1 VQSALSLISRVGT
14 LALGV
19 GLNTAIFSMVK
30 VVLLDAL
37 PYHDTDRLVSIV
49 YGRPEVDYTIADEWR
64 ARSKSFSRMSSYR
77 DSLGV
82 LVDGDDAEMLRG
94 LRVSYDFFDTLGVK
108 MELGRTFRLEEDQPG
123 RRSEIILSHGLW
135 ARRFGADPHIVGRV
149 LQLSESRLTVVG
161 VLPAHFEPLIKATS
175 ELSPEMYIPLGL
187 GPGATCCTDV
197 RVLARLKPGVTV
209 EQARAEM
216 NAVARHIAQEHAI
229 VNWREAVL
237 TIVPLHDQLFG
248 RAQTALWAAMGAA
261 FFVLLIACANV
272 ASLTLADANGR
283 AQEMATRA
291 ALGASRG
298 RLVRQLLGENLL
310 VAFAGGVSGVLLAL
324 AGTGALAALAPA
336 QILRVHSARVDVPV
350 LLVGLAASLIT
361 GLVFGLIP
369 AWRTS
374 KVDLNRALKTA
385 GHTGGDRSRTGF
397 QSALTIAELAL
408 AFVLMMGAG
417 LMTKSVLRLMSIDL
431 GYDPH
436 NVLTLTTNV
445 WSYKPAADRPGY
457 YQQVLDRL
465 RATPGIESAAFTSTI
480 PMDQIDRRELIVDG
494 RTPPGPGQAPLI
506 EVASVTANYFR
517 LMRMHLIRGRLF
529 SDQESPRGPGVVVI
543 SDTCARSQFPGE
555 DPIGK
560 HIMLGEI
567 VGVVGDVR
575 MDSLDRAP
583 AMQAYTPMSRIPNIA
598 RLVAR
603 TTGDP
608 HRMER
613 AVRSAFLSV
622 DKTQPVYHVK
632 ALEDYVSSTVAE
644 RTFTFALL
652 ALFGGLS
659 LVLGA
664 VGIYGLISC
673 SATQRTREVGIRM
686 ALGAKRRDVVATVL
700 RQALPLVVIGL
711 ALGFVGSWMLTRL
724 LASLLFEV
732 RPTDL
737 VTMTA
742 VAVLLAFVSFAASYV
757 PAHHA
762 ASVDPVTALRHE

>member
-1 VQSALSLISRVGT
+1 
-14 LALGV
+14 
-19 GLNTAIFSMVK
+19 MVK
-30 VVLLDAL
+30 AVLLDAL
-37 PYHDTDRLVSIV
+37 PYHEADRLVSIAV
-49 YGRPEVDYTIADEWR
+49 STPGTPDRPDVDYSIADEWR
-64 ARSKSFSRMSSYR
+64 GRSKSFLAMSSYR

-82 LVDGDDAEMLRG
+82 LIERDDAEMLRG

-108 MELGRTFRLEEDQPG
+108 MELGRTFRREEDQPG

-135 ARRFGADPHIVGRV
+135 LRRFGADPHVVGRV
-149 LQLSESRLTVVG
+149 LQLSESHLRVVD
-161 VLPAHFEPLIKATS
+161 VLPAGFEPLIKATS

-187 GPGATCCTDV
+187 GQAASCCTDV
-197 RVLARLKPGVTV
+197 RVLARLKAGVTV

-216 NAVARHIAQEHAI
+216 NTVTRHIAQQRAM
-229 VNWREAVL
+229 VNWREAVV
-237 TIVPLHDQLFG
+237 TIASLQDQLFG
-248 RAQTALWAAMGAA
+248 RAGTALWATMGAA
-261 FFVLLIACANV
+261 LFVLLIACANV
-272 ASLTLADANGR
+272 ANLTLAHASGR

-298 RLVRQLLGENLL
+298 RLVRQLLTENLL
-310 VAFAGGVSGVLLAL
+310 LAFAGGVSGVLLAL

-336 QILRVHSARVDVPV
+336 QILRIHNARVDAPV

-374 KVDLNRALKTA
+374 QVDLNRALKA
-385 GHTGGDRSRTGF
+385 GIAGGDRSRTGF
-397 QSALTIAELAL
+397 QSALAIAELAL

-417 LMTKSVLRLMSIDL
+417 LMTKSVLRLMSVDL

-445 WSYKPAADRPGY
+445 WSYKPASDRPGY
-457 YQQVLDRL
+457 YQQVLERL
-465 RATPGIESAAFTSTI
+465 RATTGIESAAFTSTI
-480 PMDQIDRRELIVDG
+480 PMDQIDRREFIVDG

-506 EVASVTANYFR
+506 EVASVSADFFR
-517 LMRMHLIRGRLF
+517 VMRIHLIRGRLF
-529 SDQESPRGPGVVVI
+529 TEQQSPRGPGVVVI
-543 SDTCARSQFPGE
+543 SESCARSQFPGE

-583 AMQAYTPMSRIPNIA
+583 SMQAYTPLSRIPNIA

-608 HRMER
+608 YRMER
-613 AVRSAFLSV
+613 AVRNAFMSV
-622 DKTQPVYHVK
+622 DKMQPVYHVK
-632 ALEDYVSSTVAE
+632 ALEDYVSGSVAE

-664 VGIYGLISC
+664 IGIYGLISC
-673 SATQRTREVGIRM
+673 SVTQRTREVGIRM

-724 LASLLFEV
+724 LANLLFEV
-732 RPTDL
+732 RPSDL
-737 VTMTA
+737 ATMTA
-742 VAVLLAFVSFAASYV
+742 VAVLLALVSFTASYV
-757 PAHHA
+757 PAHRA
-762 ASVDPVTALRHE
+762 ASVDPLTALRHE